1 MSERVCEAER
11 EKERDKENGEKLTGM
26 NEIGGQKRVIGSQ
39 CVCVCALYEQ
49 GVRSVLG

>member
-39 CVCVCALYEQ
+39 CVCVC
-49 GVRSVLG
+49 SV